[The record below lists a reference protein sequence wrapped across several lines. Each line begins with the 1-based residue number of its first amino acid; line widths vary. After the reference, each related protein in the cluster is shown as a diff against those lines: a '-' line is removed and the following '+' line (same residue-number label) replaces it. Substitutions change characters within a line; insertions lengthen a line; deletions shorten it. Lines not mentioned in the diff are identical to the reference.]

1 MEISAMTESVD
12 PKTMDRVPA
21 RCTECDREMEHYNTF
36 VGPDDVQRV
45 VCWECTQR
53 AEKGFFAKRGFRREA
68 RHGDIPR

>member
-1 MEISAMTESVD
+1 MMESFDPAITEK
-12 PKTMDRVPA
+12 PLA
-21 RCTECDREMEHYNTF
+21 RCTECDREKAHYNVF
-36 VGPDDVQRV
+36 LGPNGQTRV